1 VAKLKLGG
9 LANLGAQC
17 WATPGTRWILNMIQ
31 THTTRINF
39 EVCEQV
45 EIKPGIFL
53 PPGTYPGVRVETYL
67 ETHQGPSSIGK
78 GPKYMLE
85 LTVTKF
91 IDSGEITV
99 RQ

>member
-1 VAKLKLGG
+1 
-9 LANLGAQC
+9 
-17 WATPGTRWILNMIQ
+17 MIQ
-31 THTTRINF
+31 THTTRINI
-39 EVCEQV
+39 EVREQV

-67 ETHQGPSSIGK
+67 ETHQGRSSIGK